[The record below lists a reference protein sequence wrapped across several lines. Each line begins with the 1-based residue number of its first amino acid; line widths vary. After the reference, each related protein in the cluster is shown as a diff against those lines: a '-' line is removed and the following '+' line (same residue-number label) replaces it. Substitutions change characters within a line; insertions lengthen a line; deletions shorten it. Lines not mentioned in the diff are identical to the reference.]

1 MRERL
6 LELLIDTRDLL
17 VAFFWFLLWVPL
29 GMVVSAI
36 LRGLHTEGDEL

>member
-1 MRERL
+1 MKRL
-6 LELLIDTRDLL
+6 HNFTADARDLI
-17 VAFFWFLLWVPL
+17 VALAAFLLWVPL